1 MGPFSA
7 TRNKFAYLLLIQDL
21 FTKWI
26 ECCPLRK
33 ANGKKIRE
41 AIAYLVINRWG
52 TPRVLLTDNGTEFV
66 NRDLKA
72 LAEEF
77 GIARVTVP
85 PYHPQANPVERVNR
99 VVKTMM
105 TAFLE
110 HDHRDW
116 DIHLAEFRFAYN
128 TAFHTSLQATP
139 AFLNFGREPPPAN
152 LRQEGP
158 DPELEVD
165 DTATAKWKERME
177 RIQALR
183 DWVIENL
190 DVAHQRQAHY
200 YNQHRRDRRF
210 VIGDKV
216 LKQQHVLS
224 AAQAVSAKLAT
235 KYHGPFTI
243 TRVLSP
249 VVYELADSE
258 EKAIGKIHAKDIK
271 PYIVPSTP

>member
-1 MGPFSA
+1 MGPFPAS
-7 TRNKFAYLLLIQDL
+7 RNGFAYLLIIQDL

-41 AIAYLVINRWG
+41 AIAELVINRWG

-85 PYHPQANPVERVNR
+85 QYHPQANPVERVNR
-99 VVKTMM
+99 VIKTMVI
-105 TAFLE
+105 AFLE

-139 AFLNFGREPPPAN
+139 AFLNLGREPNPAN
-152 LRQEGP
+152 ARQEGP
-158 DPELEVD
+158 EPELEVD
-165 DTATAKWKERME
+165 DTAKWKERME

-190 DVAHQRQAHY
+190 DAAHQRQAHY
-200 YNQHRRDRRF
+200 YNQHRRDRHF
-210 VIGDKV
+210 VIGDQV
-216 LKQQHVLS
+216 LKRQHVLS
-224 AAQAVSAKLAT
+224 SAAHAVSAKLAT
-235 KYHGPFTI
+235 KYHGPFTV
-243 TRVLSP
+243 TKVLSP
-249 VVYELADSE
+249 VVYEFTDSE
-258 EKAIGKIHAKDIK
+258 GKAIGKIHVKDLK
-271 PYIVPSTP
+271 PYVACSQL